1 MTEKYISIE
10 LTNKEEFPYSVVIK
24 NSLIC
29 KIEKEYNQAR
39 YFEVGGILLGRIS
52 LDRKTIFIDNAETV
66 KSKKIYSLA
75 YIRNGKKAQ
84 KLINYI
90 LRATEGEMNYL
101 GEWHTHPGIAPIPSF
116 RDRNTIIELTKEKDS
131 NYFSFTILL
140 IMGRNKKMTITISSK
155 KGIIEC
161 IHIH

>member
-10 LTNKEEFPYSVVIK
+10 LTNKEEFPYSVAIN
-24 NSLIC
+24 NSLINI
-29 KIEKEYNQAR
+29 IEKEYDQAR

-52 LDRKTIFIDNAETV
+52 LDRKTIFIDNAELV
-66 KSKKIYSLA
+66 KSQKIYSLA
-75 YIRNGKKAQ
+75 YIRNGEKAQ

-90 LRATEGEMNYL
+90 WKATEGEMNYL

-131 NYFSFTILL
+131 NYFPFTILL
-140 IMGRNKKMTITISSK
+140 IMGRNKKMTITFSSK
-155 KGIIEC
+155 KGIIGC